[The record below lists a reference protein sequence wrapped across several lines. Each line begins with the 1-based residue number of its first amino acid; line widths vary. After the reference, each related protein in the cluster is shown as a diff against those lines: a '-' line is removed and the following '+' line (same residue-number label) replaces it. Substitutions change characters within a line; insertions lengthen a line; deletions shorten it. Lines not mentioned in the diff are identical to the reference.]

1 MSKSRIVHFL
11 GELPGLGEELLHKLV
26 CNNISCSVD
35 DKWYNELVS
44 RLSTELEIFTE
55 KPLMFDV
62 SLVKSNDVLIY
73 FALNEQLIE
82 FDLLSIIGCKVLLL
96 VNGDSNVEVN
106 EENLKLIYVHDMIFY
121 STISNSSNPALDEL
135 LKCCQSDTGTFNL
148 QSEETYWWVSQQDVA
163 ACLIRIIDN
172 LDLLPPTTDICGR
185 RGWTSHATFQQL
197 EPLYNRT
204 IAGSLGQFQTTHLA
218 PQSVIEPTLT
228 EVSQITP
235 STRPDLSIINQ
246 VLQRIDGEGW
256 RPLIP
261 LRISLMHYIAT
272 KGFD

>member
-106 EENLKLIYVHDMIFY
+106 EDNLKLIYVHDMIFY

-135 LKCCQSDTGTFNL
+135 LKFCQSDTCTFKL
-148 QSEETYWWVSQQDVA
+148 QSEEKYWWVSQQDVA

-172 LDLLPPTTDICGR
+172 LDLLPSRTDICGR

-204 IAGSLGQFQTTHLA
+204 IAGSIGQFQTTHLT